1 MLPRAEAKSPMST
14 DSNLDEAAAIL
25 AITHLEFDPVAQVV
39 LERSLK
45 LLTPFAVGSGMVRW

>member
-1 MLPRAEAKSPMST
+1 MST